1 MGSLKLITKPKGR
14 REGPFLGSS
23 QSTLRARRFPAIVHE
38 TGEEV
43 VKETIDTCF
52 FFHGKPQT
60 VVYSRTRLQFHVA
73 VVSNLARRSFF
84 SAAMLFFVK
93 VEVHRFRPKNIN
105 N

>member
-23 QSTLRARRFPAIVHE
+23 QSTLRACRFLAIVHE

-43 VKETIDTCF
+43 VKETIETC

-60 VVYSRTRLQFHVA
+60 VVYSRTRLQFLVA
-73 VVSNLARRSFF
+73 AVSNLARRSFF

-93 VEVHRFRPKNIN
+93 VEVYRSRPKNIN